1 LIVATKK
8 EIQMSAVTTATDVL
22 ARTTAVNGFNMANIV
37 TSRLMTAGAAQSS
50 NVPARAGLSQ
60 YAAMDFSKL
69 EQDYEGLERF
79 LVNVAA
85 GSLRGLIVTGPPGVG
100 KTTGVTRLLDVHAP
114 GAYKLVAGHM
124 SVIQLYCELYRHKDA
139 GQIIVLDDVDS
150 AFKSM
155 EGINVIK
162 AASDTVPQR
171 RITWATSSPLLS
183 AWNID
188 TSFNYN
194 GGIILISNETERKG
208 RKSKLGQHIAAI
220 SDRLHSVAIGSN
232 DKDEQFHQLCYQVVH
247 GGLLDS
253 RGLPPAQQ
261 CDVLDYI
268 SENFD
273 EIERVSLRTATKI
286 AELMRLEPQH
296 WRSMANIGVL
306 NGLDHAEE
314 N

>member
-1 LIVATKK
+1 
-8 EIQMSAVTTATDVL
+8 MSAVTTATDVL

-100 KTTGVTRLLDVHAP
+100 KTTSVTRILNQHATGP
-114 GAYKLVAGHM
+114 HKVVAGHM
-124 SVIQLYCELYRHKDA
+124 SVITLYSELYRHRNP

-155 EGINVIK
+155 EGINIVK
-162 AASDTVPQR
+162 AAADSVPQR
-171 RITWATSSPLLS
+171 RISWATCSPVLK
-183 AWNID
+183 AWNIPQ
-188 TSFNYN
+188 TFNYD
-194 GGIILISNETERKG
+194 GEIILISNETQRKG
-208 RKSKLGQHIAAI
+208 RQSKLSQHIAAVA
-220 SDRLHSVAIGSN
+220 DRLHTVSLGSN
-232 DKDEQFHQLCYQVVH
+232 DKAEQFHQLCYQVVH

-253 RGLPPAQQ
+253 RGLTPPQQ

-273 EIERVSLRTATKI
+273 ELERVSLRTATKI

-306 NGLDHAEE
+306 NSIDHAGG

>member
-1 LIVATKK
+1 
-8 EIQMSAVTTATDVL
+8 M
-22 ARTTAVNGFNMANIV
+22 N
-37 TSRLMTAGAAQSS
+37 
-50 NVPARAGLSQ
+50 
-60 YAAMDFSKL
+60 FSKL

-100 KTTGVTRLLDVHAP
+100 KTTSVTRFLDQHATAP
-114 GAYKLVAGHM
+114 YKVVAGHM
-124 SVIQLYCELYRHKDA
+124 SVITLYCELYRHKDP
-139 GQIIVLDDVDS
+139 GQVIVLDDVDS

-155 EGINVIK
+155 EGINVVK
-162 AASDTVPQR
+162 AASDSVPQR
-171 RITWATSSPLLS
+171 RISWATSSSVLK
-183 AWNID
+183 AWSIPQTFSYD
-188 TSFNYN
+188 
-194 GGIILISNETERKG
+194 GGIILISNETQRKG
-208 RKSKLGQHIAAI
+208 RQSKLGQHIAAI
-220 SDRLHSVAIGSN
+220 ADRLHTVSLGSN

-253 RGLPPAQQ
+253 RGLTPAQQ

-268 SENFD
+268 SQNFD
-273 EIERVSLRTATKI
+273 EIERVSLRTAAKI

-306 NGLDHAEE
+306 NSIDHAGG

>member
-1 LIVATKK
+1 
-8 EIQMSAVTTATDVL
+8 MSAVTTSTDVL
-22 ARTTAVNGFNMANIV
+22 TRATAVNGFNVANIV
-37 TSRLMTAGAAQSS
+37 TSRLMTPAAAQPSI
-50 NVPARAGLSQ
+50 VPAPVGLSQ
-60 YAAMDFSKL
+60 YAAMNFSKL

-100 KTTGVTRLLDVHAP
+100 KTTSVTRFLDQHATAP
-114 GAYKLVAGHM
+114 YKVVAGHM
-124 SVIQLYCELYRHKDA
+124 SVITLYCELYRHKDP
-139 GQIIVLDDVDS
+139 GQVIVLDDVDS

-155 EGINVIK
+155 EGINVVK
-162 AASDTVPQR
+162 AASDSVPQR
-171 RITWATSSPLLS
+171 RISWATSSSVLK
-183 AWNID
+183 AWSIPQTFSYD
-188 TSFNYN
+188 
-194 GGIILISNETERKG
+194 GGIILISNETQRKG
-208 RKSKLGQHIAAI
+208 RQSKLGQHIAAI
-220 SDRLHSVAIGSN
+220 ADRLHTVSLGSN
-232 DKDEQFHQLCYQVVH
+232 DKDEQLHQLCYQVVH

-253 RGLPPAQQ
+253 RGLTPAQQ

-306 NGLDHAEE
+306 NSIDHAGG

>member
-1 LIVATKK
+1 
-8 EIQMSAVTTATDVL
+8 MSAVTTATDVL
-22 ARTTAVNGFNMANIV
+22 TRATAANGFNMANII
-37 TSRLMTAGAAQSS
+37 TSRLMTAGATQSS
-50 NVPARAGLSQ
+50 NVPDPVGLSK

-100 KTTGVTRLLDVHAP
+100 KTTSVTRLLDQHAMGP
-114 GAYKLVAGHM
+114 YKVVAGHM
-124 SVIQLYCELYRHKDA
+124 SVITLYCELYRHRDP

-155 EGINVIK
+155 EGINVVK
-162 AASDTVPQR
+162 AASDSVPQR
-171 RITWATSSPLLS
+171 RISWATSSSVLK

-188 TSFNYN
+188 QTFNYD
-194 GGIILISNETERKG
+194 GGIILISNETQRKG
-208 RKSKLGQHIAAI
+208 RHGKLGQHIAAI
-220 SDRLHSVAIGSN
+220 ADRLHAVSLGSN

-253 RGLPPAQQ
+253 RGLTPAQQ
-261 CDVLDYI
+261 SDVLDYI

-306 NGLDHAEE
+306 NSIDHAGG